1 MALAAL
7 VFATSDPTSSPTTQ
21 WTALGLLAAVLIAV
35 GRGVWSLLDRAD
47 KRVVAAEVLRQSER
61 ERDLAMQ
68 ERLAAA
74 LIASAEA
81 DHRSTEV
88 VGRLADGLTEVRH
101 VLEQLQ
107 TSHGRQ
113 EAALLKLEVL
123 MR

>member
-1 MALAAL
+1 MLALAAL
-7 VFATSDPTSSPTTQ
+7 AAADPSPSNPATQ
-21 WTALGLLAAVLIAV
+21 WTALGLLAAVLLAV
-35 GRGVWSLLDRAD
+35 GKGVWVLLDRSDRRHSTLEA
-47 KRVVAAEVLRQSER
+47 LRQTER

-88 VGRLADGLTEVRH
+88 VGRLVEGLAEVRH
-101 VLEQLQ
+101 ILE
-107 TSHGRQ
+107 RQ
-113 EAALLKLEVL
+113 EAALQRLEVL

>member
-1 MALAAL
+1 M
-7 VFATSDPTSSPTTQ
+7 
-21 WTALGLLAAVLIAV
+21 
-35 GRGVWSLLDRAD
+35 LLDRAD
-47 KRVVAAEVLRQSER
+47 KRVTAAETLRQSER

-88 VGRLADGLTEVRH
+88 VAKVVDGLAEVRH
-101 VLEQLQ
+101 LLEWQRACME
-107 TSHGRQ
+107 RQ
-113 EAALLKLEVL
+113 EAALQRLEVL